1 MGLKGVRRGL
11 GDFRGLQGVSAGYRG
26 LQRDYKKSFFFL
38 ARTSK
43 DTFSSYILKKN

>member
-1 MGLKGVRRGL
+1 MRLKGVRRGYWGFQRVTRGL
-11 GDFRGLQGVSAGYRG
+11 SGLQGVTEG
-26 LQRDYKKSFFFL
+26 LQKSFFFL

>member
-1 MGLKGVRRGL
+1 MGLKGVT